1 MKKITLFA
9 FAVAALSL
17 ASCKKDRVCECTTV
31 TTPATGAATTTTD
44 EITVKKAKKGA
55 VKDGSCQGY
64 TSQTTAPVA
73 GTKTDVTC
81 KLK

>member
-1 MKKITLFA
+1 MKKITLLAIA
-9 FAVAALSL
+9 FVAISF

-31 TTPATGAATTTTD
+31 STPASGAAFTSTE
-44 EITVKKAKKGA
+44 EITVKKVKKSA
-55 VKDGSCQGY
+55 VKDGACRGY